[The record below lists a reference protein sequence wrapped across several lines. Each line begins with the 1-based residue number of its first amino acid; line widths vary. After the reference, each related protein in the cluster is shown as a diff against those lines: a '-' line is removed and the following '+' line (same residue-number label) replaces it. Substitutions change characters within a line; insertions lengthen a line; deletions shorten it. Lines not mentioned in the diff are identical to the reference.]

1 MSADRLA
8 AELRRLYLL
17 PQADGA
23 PALRGPAGET
33 RAPVLALGRPA
44 GWAALAPLWRG
55 VQLDLQWPAPAI
67 AVSGEGLQ
75 LWFSLQQ
82 PLPAERAA
90 ALLAGLQ
97 ARYLAEVEP
106 HRVQCLPALTAPTAC
121 APLVP
126 APLALPEQWSAFV
139 APDLAPVFADTP
151 WLDIPPSPEG
161 QAELLARLDSIP
173 PAALEAA
180 LQALQARQ
188 ADMPVPPA
196 VPASAPAATADLD
209 PRQFLQR
216 VLNDESAPLALR
228 VDAARALLQHR

>member
-17 PQADGA
+17 PQGDGA
-23 PALRGPAGET
+23 PALRGPAGEI

-44 GWAALAPLWRG
+44 DWAALAQLWRG

-106 HRVQCLPALTAPTAC
+106 HRVQCLPALTAPDAC

-161 QAELLARLDSIP
+161 QAELLASLHSIT
-173 PAALEAA
+173 PAALDAAWPRLPLAAAPVTPEPAA
-180 LQALQARQ
+180 LR
-188 ADMPVPPA
+188 P
-196 VPASAPAATADLD
+196 SGSGEETD
-209 PRQFLQR
+209 PRRFLLR
-216 VLNDESAPLALR
+216 VMNDEGVPLALR
-228 VDAARALLQHR
+228 IEAAKALLPR